1 MARVRSP
8 RPSGRAEERRARGGQ
23 GHCKMALLRELT
35 RSGCLNAENAVNE
48 VSSGALPLEP
58 VWCATLSGAY
68 GPANLAIWLG
78 ANRIDTG
85 GIERSCN
92 DAREPKA
99 RIHKCRLALSTT
111 PLPEV
116 ARSEAQGR
124 VQWGPPFL
132 WLLSFGGAKESYCAA
147 GRTSRHT
154 AST

>member
-1 MARVRSP
+1 MARVRFP
-8 RPSGRAEERRARGGQ
+8 RPYGRAEERRARGGQ
-23 GHCKMALLRELT
+23 GHCKMALLRDLT

-48 VSSGALPLEP
+48 VSSGAPPLDR
-58 VWCATLSGAY
+58 A
-68 GPANLAIWLG
+68 
-78 ANRIDTG
+78 
-85 GIERSCN
+85 
-92 DAREPKA
+92 
-99 RIHKCRLALSTT
+99 
-111 PLPEV
+111 PEV